1 MFVSIALS
9 RVVPVLGPVVREW
22 LGVGLEV
29 EGIGEG
35 EAGSVYGEVV
45 QRFGALVRAADRE
58 CEFAGR
64 FFWSLSVGADI

>member
-22 LGVGLEV
+22 LGVGVEV

-35 EAGSVYGEVV
+35 EAGSVYGEAV

-64 FFWSLSVGADI
+64 FFGL